1 MAAAA
6 STAGWH
12 VAVLNMRGCGGS
24 QITSPR
30 FFSAHRGSTD
40 DVRVAVAHC
49 RVSAHLARDAPC
61 VAAVGWSNGATIIN
75 NALAEQSTTHPGS
88 THWLDAGATLACPLN
103 MIAANKNLQRPFHRL
118 AYDRSIA
125 NGLVRNFVQSGA
137 RDVFAKAQRDGSTFE
152 GWDGTQMTVDIEKLL
167 LCRTIEAIDAELT
180 APCFGFASVAEYY
193 ADASSDQRLSSV
205 RVPLLAVNAFDD
217 PLAPGHSLP
226 FAAFRRSESVM
237 LALTAH
243 GGHLGWCD
251 EEAPFGE
258 PRWVEETVCDFF
270 AAALLPAG
278 LKPDRA
284 QQLESATESL

>member
-167 LCRTIEAIDAELT
+167 LCR
-180 APCFGFASVAEYY
+180 
-193 ADASSDQRLSSV
+193 
-205 RVPLLAVNAFDD
+205 
-217 PLAPGHSLP
+217 
-226 FAAFRRSESVM
+226 
-237 LALTAH
+237 
-243 GGHLGWCD
+243 
-251 EEAPFGE
+251 
-258 PRWVEETVCDFF
+258 
-270 AAALLPAG
+270 
-278 LKPDRA
+278 
-284 QQLESATESL
+284 